1 MRLLSRRGK
10 SLPWVAICSAG
21 MAVVIAGCS
30 APARLDPVP
39 SPIAG
44 DIPFLNIENARFIGD
59 SDVALK
65 EELRRALTLPHGFGT
80 TKAAAPSFL
89 AISGGGVE
97 GAFGAGLLVG
107 WSEHGDR
114 PQFSIV
120 TGTSAGALMA
130 PFAFLGPEFD
140 WALEKMYT
148 SVTEDE
154 IATKRFIA
162 AALGADALM
171 DSAPLYR
178 TITKYVDDRILQRIA
193 EEYRRGRL
201 LLISTANLDVGKL
214 VIWNIGAIAAS
225 DNPQRL
231 EIVRKIIFASTA
243 VPGVFPPVMIDIM
256 VGKVRHEEMHV
267 DGGTISQ
274 VFLYPSA
281 LELNKI
287 MPARKNS
294 VLAAAYII
302 RNGRITLPPG
312 KIERQLPAIAQRA
325 IATML
330 TSNGVGD
337 LYRIYATTQRD
348 HIGYNLAYIGE
359 EFREFADGPF
369 DRMYMAKLFDYG
381 RSRGHQGYAWQHNP
395 PDFSH

>member
-1 MRLLSRRGK
+1 MRLRLLSRHGK
-10 SLPWVAICSAG
+10 YLAVVAICCAG
-21 MAVVIAGCS
+21 MAVIDGCS

-39 SPIAG
+39 SAIAR
-44 DIPFLNIENARFIGD
+44 DVPFLNIENARFFGD
-59 SDVALK
+59 NDAGLK
-65 EELRRALTLPHGFGT
+65 EGLRKALTIPQRHSTTSALPRL
-80 TKAAAPSFL
+80 L

-114 PQFSIV
+114 PQFNVV
-120 TGTSAGALMA
+120 TGTSAGALVA
-130 PFAFLGPEFD
+130 PFVFLGREFD

-148 SVTEDE
+148 SVTEEE
-154 IATKRFIA
+154 IATKRFIV
-162 AALGADALM
+162 AALGTDALM

-178 TITKYVDDRILQRIA
+178 TITKYLDAHILQRIA
-193 EEYRRGRL
+193 EEYRGGRL

-231 EIVRKIIFASTA
+231 EIVQKIILASTA

-256 VGKVRHEEMHV
+256 VGKAKHEEMHV

-281 LELNKI
+281 LELNKFTTV
-287 MPARKNS
+287 PKNS
-294 VLAAAYII
+294 VVAAAYII
-302 RNGRITLPPG
+302 RNGRVTMPPG
-312 KIERQLPAIAQRA
+312 KIERQLPAIAERA
-325 IATML
+325 ITTML

-348 HIGYNLAYIGE
+348 HIAYNLAYIGE

-369 DRMYMAKLFDYG
+369 DRVYMTKLFDYG
-381 RSRGHQGYAWQHNP
+381 RARGRQGYAWQQQP

>member
-1 MRLLSRRGK
+1 MRLLSRHGK
-10 SLPWVAICSAG
+10 SLAVVAICSAG
-21 MAVVIAGCS
+21 MAVVIGGCS

-44 DIPFLNIENARFIGD
+44 DIPFLNIESARFIGD
-59 SDVALK
+59 NDVALK
-65 EELRRALTLPHGFGT
+65 EELRRALTLSHRHGT
-80 TKAAAPSFL
+80 TRAAPPSFL

-120 TGTSAGALMA
+120 TGTSAGALVA
-130 PFAFLGPEFD
+130 PFVFLGREFD

-148 SVTEDE
+148 SVTEEE
-154 IATKRFIA
+154 IATKRFIV
-162 AALGADALM
+162 AALGTDALM
-171 DSAPLYR
+171 DSTPLLR
-178 TITKYVDDRILQRIA
+178 TITKYLDARILQRIA

-231 EIVRKIIFASTA
+231 EIVQKIILASTA

-256 VGKVRHEEMHV
+256 VGKTKHEEMHV

-287 MPARKNS
+287 MAARKNS
-294 VLAAAYII
+294 VVAEAYII
-302 RNGRITLPPG
+302 RNGRVTLPPG

-348 HIGYNLAYIGE
+348 HIGYNLAFIEE

-369 DRMYMAKLFDYG
+369 DRVYMTKLFDYG
-381 RSRGHQGYAWQHNP
+381 RSRGRQGYAWQHNP